1 MEEINEDPIIKKDL
15 EVEKVETIKEEIKV
29 KIVKDL
35 NVVKLV
41 DCMSWA
47 SIILVEG
54 IEPKCIDFIGFERFD
69 AITLYLVW
77 SSSCSIDNF

>member
-54 IEPKCIDFIGFERFD
+54 IEPKFIDFIGFERFD
-69 AITLYLVW
+69 AIVNSLFGLKFKLLNW
-77 SSSCSIDNF
+77 

>member
-29 KIVKDL
+29 KIVKDPS
-35 NVVKLV
+35 VVKLV

-54 IEPKCIDFIGFERFD
+54 IEPKFIDFIELERFD
-69 AITLYLVW
+69 AIVNSLFGLKFKLLNW
-77 SSSCSIDNF
+77 

>member
-1 MEEINEDPIIKKDL
+1 MEEINKDPIIKKDL

-41 DCMSWA
+41 DCMS
-47 SIILVEG
+47 
-54 IEPKCIDFIGFERFD
+54 
-69 AITLYLVW
+69 
-77 SSSCSIDNF
+77 